1 MKSAQSQKKI
11 PSESQ
16 EPSEIIRFT
25 TPSNNLEQP
34 RQAKVPSDFSIVSSK
49 HEQEQQIPAIDANVQ
64 QMSQIISNLTSQIEK
79 YESLIKDH

>member
-34 RQAKVPSDFSIVSSK
+34 RQAKAPSDFSIVSSK
-49 HEQEQQIPAIDANVQ
+49 HEQEQIPAIDANVQ

>member
-34 RQAKVPSDFSIVSSK
+34 RHAKAPSDFSIVSSK
-49 HEQEQQIPAIDANVQ
+49 HEQEQIPALDANVQ